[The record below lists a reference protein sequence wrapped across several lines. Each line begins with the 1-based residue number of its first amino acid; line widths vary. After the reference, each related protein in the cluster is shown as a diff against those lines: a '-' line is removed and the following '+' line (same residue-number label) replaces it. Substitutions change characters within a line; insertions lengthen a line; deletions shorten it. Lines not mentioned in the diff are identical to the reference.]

1 MLFDP
6 RFLITLYRCSYSS
19 FPPLGCAFG
28 FWFRR
33 PSFWGCQTHGARNT
47 TKLCTGARS
56 MDSFISFHNQ
66 NNQTIRIQQSWTNN
80 HGFVSAF
87 RNKKNP
93 FRGSNI
99 RDPFVKGTV
108 VSGSAGSFW
117 NLQNPLAVSDF
128 HWFPPWCYKFW
139 KEFVGTHCSQ
149 LSVGASRG
157 VLLWL
162 MSSVTQIHQPR
173 PTLSVSVGYL
183 AQLTWGTLK
192 VKSPGIMVTFAEM
205 NNTRWYNW
213 TSMKIIEHQVWDLPF
228 SKLSMPASA
237 AHQLAVSSSINP
249 GFIKVDRGSGVLRNR
264 YETI

>member
-66 NNQTIRIQQSWTNN
+66 TIRIQQSWTNN

-87 RNKKNP
+87 RNFNP
-93 FRGSNI
+93 FRVSNI
-99 RDPFVKGTV
+99 RDPSTKAQLSQAVQDLFETSRIHWQSVI
-108 VSGSAGSFW
+108 SPMM
-117 NLQNPLAVSDF
+117 LQILEGIRWNPLFSAFGGSIPCF
-128 HWFPPWCYKFW
+128 TLTH
-139 KEFVGTHCSQ
+139 EFSYPNP
-149 LSVGASRG
+149 
-157 VLLWL
+157 
-162 MSSVTQIHQPR
+162 PR
-173 PTLSVSVGYL
+173 PTLSVSVLGYL

-192 VKSPGIMVTFAEM
+192 VKSPGIMVSAEM
-205 NNTRWYNW
+205 NSTRWYNW

-228 SKLSMPASA
+228 CKLSMPASA
-237 AHQLAVSSSINP
+237 AHQLAVSSSVNP
-249 GFIKVDRGSGVLRNR
+249 GFIKVDRGSCEIDMRQSS
-264 YETI
+264 

>member
-66 NNQTIRIQQSWTNN
+66 TIRIQQSWTNN

-87 RNKKNP
+87 RNFNP
-93 FRGSNI
+93 FRVSNI
-99 RDPFVKGTV
+99 RDPSTKAHLSQAIVQDLFETSRIHWQSVI
-108 VSGSAGSFW
+108 SPMM
-117 NLQNPLAVSDF
+117 LQMLEGIHWNPLFSAFGGSI
-128 HWFPPWCYKFW
+128 PWCFTLTH
-139 KEFVGTHCSQ
+139 EFSYPNPPAKAHIVCFSIGVPGTANLC
-149 LSVGASRG
+149 
-157 VLLWL
+157 
-162 MSSVTQIHQPR
+162 
-173 PTLSVSVGYL
+173 
-183 AQLTWGTLK
+183 TLK
-192 VKSPGIMVTFAEM
+192 VQSPGIMVTFAEM

-228 SKLSMPASA
+228 SKLGMPASA
-237 AHQLAVSSSINP
+237 AHQLAVSSSVNP
-249 GFIKVDRGSGVLRNR
+249 GFVKVDRGSCEIDMRQSS
-264 YETI
+264 